1 MSSFFE
7 FIFGFLDFVCRQM
20 RPGRIAIRPYVRGFW
35 DFLLRW
41 VMRLCLLLVFFF
53 DIVIYIFIESKCQSL
68 LYFPGKICHNTMN
81 KTKEKLLIVDDEKIT
96 LDLLINGAMG
106 FDLDIHGA
114 ANAEEALEYFQA
126 HKPRLI
132 VLDWNLPGLSGLELC
147 QRLRSSALGKYLCIL
162 VVTSNDRPEDMER
175 SLAAGADFYMSKP
188 ISIPFYKAW
197 LAAAGKRVSNFRG
210 LEEND
215 NKVADIKAELEDVN
229 NQLET
234 TIAQANELAMESE
247 KNYLEINQI
256 FRTVA
261 GGILVVDNDYNIL
274 KHNDNFLGL
283 LEDEVDSAVNMKCYD
298 VFHSSLCETENCP
311 LNSLRRPG
319 QDHFRAHIVKE
330 RADGGVVHYNI
341 VSTPLRG
348 LVGEQI
354 GIVEHITDIS
364 QQVAAEEALKESER
378 RYRELSTVDELTGLF
393 NKRYFNQVLRVEL
406 NRTVR
411 YGGPLS
417 MIMMDIYNFKIH
429 NDTYGHAEGDKVLA
443 RLGEIVKQSV
453 RDNDVACR
461 YGGEEF
467 VVILPATVGEG
478 GLVVAERIREG
489 LAAERFC
496 EGQVQKTLSLGVAE
510 YVLGD
515 DREIFIKRADANLY
529 EAKETG
535 KNRCVL
541 K

>member
-1 MSSFFE
+1 MN
-7 FIFGFLDFVCRQM
+7 
-20 RPGRIAIRPYVRGFW
+20 RI
-35 DFLLRW
+35 
-41 VMRLCLLLVFFF
+41 
-53 DIVIYIFIESKCQSL
+53 E
-68 LYFPGKICHNTMN
+68 
-81 KTKEKLLIVDDEKIT
+81 EKLLIVDDETIT
-96 LDLLINGAMG
+96 LELLMNGAG
-106 FDLDIHGA
+106 GLGLSVQGA
-114 ANAEEALEYFQA
+114 VSAEEAWDYFQA

-132 VLDWNLPGLSGLELC
+132 VLDWNLPGMSGLELC
-147 QRLRSSALGKYLCIL
+147 RRLKSSALGKYLSVL
-162 VVTSNDRPEDMER
+162 VVTGNDKPEDMAR
-175 SLAAGADFYMSKP
+175 VLAAGADFYMPKP
-188 ISIPFYKAW
+188 ISIPFYQAW
-197 LAAAGKRVSNFRG
+197 LTSARQRVGYFRT

-215 NKVADIKAELEDVN
+215 NKVAGIKAELEDVN
-229 NQLET
+229 DQLEA
-234 TIAQANELAMESE
+234 TITQANEMAMESE
-247 KNYLEINQI
+247 KSYLEINQI

-261 GGILVVDNDYNIL
+261 GGILVIDNDFNII
-274 KHNDNFLGL
+274 KHNDNFLDL
-283 LEDEVDSAVNMKCYD
+283 LEDETDSAVNMKCYE
-298 VFHSSLCETENCP
+298 VFRSSLCETENCP

-319 QDHFRAHIVKE
+319 QNYFNEHIVKE
-330 RADGGVVHYNI
+330 RASGETIHYNI

-393 NKRYFNQVLRVEL
+393 NKRYFNQVLQMEL
-406 NRTVR
+406 NRTAR

-417 MIMMDIYNFKIH
+417 LIMMDIDNFKLH

-443 RLGEIVKQSV
+443 RLGEIVKESV

-467 VVILPATVGEG
+467 VVILPATAGQG

-496 EGQVQKTLSLGVAE
+496 EGQVRKTLSLGVAE
-510 YVLGD
+510 YVPGD
-515 DREIFIKRADANLY
+515 NREIFIKRADANLY
-529 EAKETG
+529 EAKERG

>member
-1 MSSFFE
+1 M
-7 FIFGFLDFVCRQM
+7 D
-20 RPGRIAIRPYVRGFW
+20 
-35 DFLLRW
+35 
-41 VMRLCLLLVFFF
+41 
-53 DIVIYIFIESKCQSL
+53 
-68 LYFPGKICHNTMN
+68 KI
-81 KTKEKLLIVDDEKIT
+81 KEKLLIVDDETIT
-96 LDLLINGAMG
+96 LELLINGALG
-106 FDLDIHGA
+106 LDLDIQGA
-114 ANAEEALEYFQA
+114 ASAEEAWDYFQA

-132 VLDWNLPGLSGLELC
+132 VLDWNLPGMSGLELC
-147 QRLRSSALGKYLCIL
+147 QRLRSAALGKYLSIL

-175 SLAAGADFYMSKP
+175 VLAAGADFYMPKP

-197 LAAAGKRVSNFRG
+197 LASARQRVSEFRG
-210 LEEND
+210 LEESD
-215 NKVADIKAELEDVN
+215 NKVAGIKAELEDVN
-229 NQLET
+229 DQLEA
-234 TIAQANELAMESE
+234 TITQANELAMESE

-256 FRTVA
+256 FKTVA
-261 GGILVVDNDYNIL
+261 GGILVVDNDYNII

-283 LEDEVDSAVNMKCYD
+283 LEDEVGSAVNMKCYD
-298 VFHSSLCETENCP
+298 VFRSSLCDTEDCP
-311 LNSLRRPG
+311 LNCLRRPG

-330 RADGGVVHYNI
+330 RTGGGLVHYNI

-393 NKRYFNQVLRVEL
+393 NKRYFNQVLQMEL

-411 YGGPLS
+411 YGGSLS
-417 MIMMDIYNFKIH
+417 LIMMDIDNFKLH

-443 RLGEIVKQSV
+443 RLGEIVKGAV

-467 VVILPATVGEG
+467 VVILPATAGQG
-478 GLVVAERIREG
+478 GLVVAERIREIF
-489 LAAERFC
+489 AAERFC

-510 YVLGD
+510 YVAGD
-515 DREIFIKRADANLY
+515 NREIFIKRADANLY
-529 EAKETG
+529 EAKESG